1 MQFHIR
7 SDRLANLAWHTSEV
21 WCRSEISPRTPN
33 NGNRIRFKASKNRL
47 GAAAIMMVA
56 MLGVFLVLAAVTV
69 DYAYIQLVRTELRAA
84 TDASAKAGAEALSR
98 TEDAQQAIAAAV
110 SCAYENKVAGRNV
123 VVTSDDIVLG
133 RAVTGTNGKWNFQ
146 PGVTPY
152 NSLRVNAKSDAVP
165 LFFGNILGKS
175 NFTASHKAVAG
186 QQEIDVCLCLDRSG
200 SMLFDM
206 SGTDWSYPPNNP
218 RLSSFTAWGAQW
230 RNHLSPPHPTNSR
243 WAVLARA
250 INDFYDEV
258 QDFIPPP
265 RTSLVTWGSSYTMPI
280 APSTVYQAATTN
292 VPLSSATF
300 QSQRTNVTMAISDLG
315 GQPMMGS
322 TNLSAGLD
330 RAVQVLTGPGSR
342 ALTNKVIILFTDG
355 QWNDGRH
362 PQLAA
367 QDAKNAGITVHTVS
381 MLTQQQADLAA
392 VAQITGGTAY
402 TTQNEVELR
411 AAFREIAKS
420 LQVVMI
426 E

>member
-1 MQFHIR
+1 MSR
-7 SDRLANLAWHTSEV
+7 DR
-21 WCRSEISPRTPN
+21 R
-33 NGNRIRFKASKNRL
+33 
-47 GAAAIMMVA
+47 GAAAILMVA
-56 MLGVFLVLAAVTV
+56 MLGVFLVMAAVTV

-98 TEDAQQAIAAAV
+98 TENAQQAIAAAI
-110 SCAYENKVAGRNV
+110 SCAADNKVGGRSV
-123 VVTSDDIVLG
+123 VVTQNDIVLG
-133 RAVTGTNGKWNFQ
+133 RAVTGGNGKWNFQ
-146 PGVTPY
+146 PGVTPF

-165 LFFGNILGKS
+165 LFFGTVLGKNS
-175 NFTASHKAVAG
+175 FTASHKTVAG

-218 RLSSFTAWGAQW
+218 RLSNFTAWGAQW

-250 INDFYDEV
+250 VGDFYDEV
-258 QDFIPPP
+258 EDFIPPP

-280 APSTVYQAATTN
+280 APGTVYQAATTN
-292 VPLSSATF
+292 VPLSNASF
-300 QSQRTNVTMAISDLG
+300 QSQRMNVNDSIAALG
-315 GQPMMGS
+315 VQPMMGS

-330 RAVQVLTGPGSR
+330 RAVQQLTGPNARS
-342 ALTNKVIILFTDG
+342 LTNKVIILFTDG

-362 PQLAA
+362 PRLAA
-367 QDAKNAGITVHTVS
+367 QDAKAAGIIVHTVS
-381 MLTQQQADLAA
+381 MLTQQQPDLTE
-392 VAQITGGTAY
+392 VATITGGTAY
-402 TTQNEVELR
+402 TTQNEIELR
-411 AAFREIAKS
+411 NAFREIAKS